1 MSEYEQ
7 YDNEPVITKFKHLLP
22 ELLSR
27 NINQGKSLKDKIQ
40 VNSFFEKR
48 EKKAWK
54 NIMGIIDLSQNRRV
68 SFKNGNFLK
77 DILSRS
83 TNEIEKLSNKILD
96 DKLYSHVLEF
106 NHEKKLLKDHAGV
119 ENIKRVKK
127 ILTTIN
133 KKPNL
138 NENNSK
144 INNHIGALS
153 QNDFSIAKSIL
164 DTKILNEQKKLQ
176 NSINSY
182 QKQLNY
188 LKNTTKSNRKIYNE
202 YSLPNLNL
210 LTYSKYIEPEFKED
224 KETTSLHK
232 INKYIINR
240 EQIRPKKRLKKSSSV
255 EYLMRNQSI
264 YPQGTFGIFPLN
276 KDDYCDTVQLLNKEV
291 LNNFFLPMKLDN
303 HINKIDSLIIT
314 KLPNLND
321 YDKILIN
328 RIKNNHLKKKS
339 IKMKEKTKR
348 EEENNKELN
357 FEKTCSPIVEDL
369 KNFIKEQPNIFRN
382 NMEEIIKTNNDDND
396 TDINEIDLLPNIG
409 SKNKNKTNKANST
422 SVDIYDKTKISTND
436 NSESKVYYKKK
447 LPYSFLIRNTK
458 SNLHKKIENEE

>member
-144 INNHIGALS
+144 INNHIGVLS

-291 LNNFFLPMKLDN
+291 L
-303 HINKIDSLIIT
+303 
-314 KLPNLND
+314 
-321 YDKILIN
+321 Y
-328 RIKNNHLKKKS
+328 
-339 IKMKEKTKR
+339 
-348 EEENNKELN
+348 
-357 FEKTCSPIVEDL
+357 
-369 KNFIKEQPNIFRN
+369 
-382 NMEEIIKTNNDDND
+382 
-396 TDINEIDLLPNIG
+396 
-409 SKNKNKTNKANST
+409 
-422 SVDIYDKTKISTND
+422 
-436 NSESKVYYKKK
+436 
-447 LPYSFLIRNTK
+447 
-458 SNLHKKIENEE
+458 

>member
-96 DKLYSHVLEF
+96 DKLYSHVSEF
-106 NHEKKLLKDHAGV
+106 NKEKKLLKEYAGI

-127 ILTTIN
+127 ILTTLN
-133 KKPNL
+133 KKPNV
-138 NENNSK
+138 NENNST
-144 INNHIGALS
+144 INHNIKSLS
-153 QNDFSIAKSIL
+153 QNDLSIAKSII
-164 DTKILNEQKKLQ
+164 DTKILNEQKKFQ
-176 NSINSY
+176 KSIISY

-188 LKNTTKSNRKIYNE
+188 LKNTTKPNRKIYNE

-382 NMEEIIKTNNDDND
+382 HIEEITKNHNNDN
-396 TDINEIDLLPNIG
+396 DINETDLLPSLEI
-409 SKNKNKTNKANST
+409 KNKIKINKTNST
-422 SVDIYDKTKISTND
+422 SVDIYDKSKITNND
-436 NSESKVYYKKK
+436 INEGKVYYKKK
-447 LPYSFLIRNTK
+447 LPYTFLIRNVK
-458 SNLHKKIENEE
+458 SKLYNKLEKED

>member
-138 NENNSK
+138 NENNST
-144 INNHIGALS
+144 INHNIKSLS
-153 QNDFSIAKSIL
+153 QNDLSIAKSII
-164 DTKILNEQKKLQ
+164 DTKILNEQKKFQ
-176 NSINSY
+176 KSIISY

-188 LKNTTKSNRKIYNE
+188 LKNTTKPNRKIYNE

-224 KETTSLHK
+224 KETTNLRK
-232 INKYIINR
+232 IKKYIINK
-240 EQIRPKKRLKKSSSV
+240 EQFKPKKRLLKKSSSV
-255 EYLMRNQSI
+255 ENLMRNQSL

-276 KDDYCDTVQLLNKEV
+276 KDDFSDTVQLLNKEV
-291 LNNFFLPMKLDN
+291 LNNFFLPIKLDN
-303 HINKIDSLIIT
+303 HIQKIDSLIIK

-328 RIKNNHLKKKS
+328 KIKNEHLRKKS
-339 IKMKEKTKR
+339 IKIKEKTKR

-382 NMEEIIKTNNDDND
+382 HIEEITKNNNDDE
-396 TDINEIDLLPNIG
+396 DISEISLIPKLGI
-409 SKNKNKTNKANST
+409 KNKIKTTKTNSS
-422 SVDIYDKTKISTND
+422 SVDIYNKSKISNND
-436 NSESKVYYKKK
+436 ISEGKVYYKKK

>member
-1 MSEYEQ
+1 MSEYEK
-7 YDNEPVITKFKHLLP
+7 YENEPIITKFQKLLP
-22 ELLSR
+22 ELSSR
-27 NINQGKSLKDKIQ
+27 NINQGKNLKDKIQ
-40 VNSFFEKR
+40 VNSFFQKR

-54 NIMGIIDLSQNRRV
+54 NVMGIIDLSQNRRL
-68 SFKNGNFLK
+68 SFKNGNIFK

-83 TNEIEKLSNKILD
+83 TNEIEKMSNKILE

-106 NHEKKLLKDHAGV
+106 NHEKKLLKEHAGA
-119 ENIKRVKK
+119 ENVKRVKK

-133 KKPNL
+133 KTSNL
-138 NENNSK
+138 NKNNEK
-144 INNHIGALS
+144 INNNIKPLS
-153 QNDFSIAKSIL
+153 QDDFSIAKSII
-164 DTKILNEQKKLQ
+164 DTKILNEQKKFQ
-176 NSINSY
+176 NSIIAY

-188 LKNTTKSNRKIYNE
+188 MKNTTKPNRKMYNE

-210 LTYSKYIEPEFKED
+210 LTYTKYIEPQFKED

-409 SKNKNKTNKANST
+409 SKNKNKINKANST